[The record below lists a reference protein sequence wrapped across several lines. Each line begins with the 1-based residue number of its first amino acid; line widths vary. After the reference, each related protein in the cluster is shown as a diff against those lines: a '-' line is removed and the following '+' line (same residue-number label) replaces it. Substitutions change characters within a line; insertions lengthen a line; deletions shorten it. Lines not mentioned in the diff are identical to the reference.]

1 MISCFKGKFKVTSPR
16 GYRTHPVTGEKGTFH
31 KGIDLVGIQDT
42 IVYSISEGV
51 ATTAYQANGAGYYV
65 VVTMDDGRR
74 VFYMHLAK
82 DSFKVINGQRVSR
95 GQALGVMGSTG
106 NSTGAHTHLEL
117 RPAGTTYDSLDITE
131 FTGIPNKIGTYE
143 YKEEN
148 DMKFKDVPETHWA
161 FKDIEEFAE
170 MGIVNGFEDGTF
182 KPDKSMTRAEAC
194 AFGNR
199 LMKKIIELRKA

>member
-117 RPAGTTYDSLDITE
+117 RPKGTTSESLDICE
-131 FTGIPNKIGTYE
+131 FTGIPNKIGVYE
-143 YKEEN
+143 YKGEITAYEAACKIEDKCGLEKQTMSYLWKYKYAN
-148 DMKFKDVPETHWA
+148 DLMLKLWNAMKYGVD
-161 FKDIEEFAE
+161 
-170 MGIVNGFEDGTF
+170 
-182 KPDKSMTRAEAC
+182 
-194 AFGNR
+194 
-199 LMKKIIELRKA
+199 

>member
-31 KGIDLVGIQDT
+31 KGIDLVGVDDT
-42 IVYSISEGV
+42 TVYSICDGTV
-51 ATTAYQANGAGYYV
+51 KTAYQANGAGYYI

-143 YKEEN
+143 YKEETN
-148 DMKFKDVPETHWA
+148 MKFKDVPDTHWA
-161 FKDIEEFAE
+161 AKAIEELSDK
-170 MGIVNGFEDGTF
+170 GIIKGYEDGTF
-182 KPDKSMTRAEAC
+182 KPEQSVTRAEVAVMISR
-194 AFGNR
+194 A
-199 LMKKIIELRKA
+199 LEAK

>member
-82 DSFKVINGQRVSR
+82 DSFKVINGQRVST

-106 NSTGAHTHLEL
+106 NSTGAHTDLEH
-117 RPAGTTYDSLDITE
+117 RPAGATNDSLDITE

-148 DMKFKDVPETHWA
+148 DMKFKDVPDTHWA
-161 FKDIEEFAE
+161 AKAIDELSEK
-170 MGIVNGFEDGTF
+170 GIIKGYEDGTF
-182 KPDKSMTRAEAC
+182 KPEQSVTRAEVAVMISR
-194 AFGNR
+194 A
-199 LMKKIIELRKA
+199 MEAK